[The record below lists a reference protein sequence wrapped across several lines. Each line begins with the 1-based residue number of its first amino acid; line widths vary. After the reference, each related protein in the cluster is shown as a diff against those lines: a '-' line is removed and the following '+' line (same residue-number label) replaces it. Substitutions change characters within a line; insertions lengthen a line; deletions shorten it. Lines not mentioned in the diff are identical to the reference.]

1 MLTDHIRGSARFIPA
16 PAGNTRRSAGPS
28 CAAPVH
34 PRACGEHP
42 RSTKWSAHCSGSSPR
57 LRGTRLAVLERLARF
72 RFIPAPAGNTAVENQ
87 CVLHD
92 AVHPR
97 ACGEHLR
104 DFREALHHR
113 GSSPRLRGTP
123 RWRSGCKP
131 KRRFIPAPAGNTT
144 TPRPTAAATAVHP
157 RACGEHSKRCLR
169 RTSSAGSSPRL
180 RGTLKMAHG
189 FSPITTVHPRACGE
203 HDFHLSPHLVLHG
216 SSPRLRGTRRP
227 APIAGRWARFIPAP
241 AGNTAHSILHT
252 RRPPVHPRACG
263 EHQKHLSLRLNSNG
277 SSPRLRGT
285 HGVEQAEDDIARFIP
300 APAGN
305 TSVRN
310 TRPP

>member
-113 GSSPRLRGTP
+113 GSSPRLRGTRRKANSASAWP
-123 RWRSGCKP
+123 RFIPAPAGNTACATGSPVSTTVHPRACGEHHDGDRAANQNAGSSPRLRGTRP
-131 KRRFIPAPAGNTT
+131 RHGQQLRRRRFIPAPAGNTA
-144 TPRPTAAATAVHP
+144 RG
-157 RACGEHSKRCLR
+157 ACGAR
-169 RTSSAGSSPRL
+169 PR
-180 RGTLKMAHG
+180 
-189 FSPITTVHPRACGE
+189 
-203 HDFHLSPHLVLHG
+203 
-216 SSPRLRGTRRP
+216 
-227 APIAGRWARFIPAP
+227 
-241 AGNTAHSILHT
+241 
-252 RRPPVHPRACG
+252 PVHPRACG
-263 EHQKHLSLRLNSNG
+263 EH
-277 SSPRLRGT
+277 
-285 HGVEQAEDDIARFIP
+285 
-300 APAGN
+300 
-305 TSVRN
+305 
-310 TRPP
+310 